1 MFYLYEEKNLKFQ
14 VLIYVKMLLYIN
26 TCITYISLN
35 TYTLYTYTRRKLFLH
50 FSYQL
55 LSLMTQ
61 LSQNEVYIREEIR

>member
-1 MFYLYEEKNLKFQ
+1 MYNVY
-14 VLIYVKMLLYIN
+14 IVKYIHV
-26 TCITYISLN
+26 I
-35 TYTLYTYTRRKLFLH
+35 YTYTRRKLFLH